1 MDLKPYYTV
10 LVGGGSILFRPL
22 IESSDKL
29 GRCTFVE
36 EIKSNA
42 IGYQRLYQLGL

>member
-1 MDLKPYYTV
+1 M
-10 LVGGGSILFRPL
+10 

-29 GRCTFVE
+29 GRYTFVE
-36 EIKSNA
+36 EIRSNA